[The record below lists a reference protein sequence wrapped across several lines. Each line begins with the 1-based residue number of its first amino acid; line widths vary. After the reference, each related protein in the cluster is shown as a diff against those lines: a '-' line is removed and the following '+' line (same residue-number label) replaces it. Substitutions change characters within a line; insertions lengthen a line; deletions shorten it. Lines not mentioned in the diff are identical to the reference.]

1 MKEKWLM
8 AEGSWQQI
16 KPMITTA
23 LESGFDCVLVDR
35 ENIERVREL
44 GKIKVACFGAEK
56 GTEDIL
62 VVGKGGEGD
71 GTVALAIDPSSSL
84 DGSLAKTVSGTKAAY
99 VVIANKNSPDQRN
112 QTLLSSLLAVGDNFA
127 TAILSPENFAVA
139 RSD

>member
-8 AEGSWQQI
+8 AEGPWQEI

-35 ENIERVREL
+35 ENVDRVREL
-44 GKIKVACFGAEK
+44 GKILVACFGAES

-71 GTVALAIDPSSSL
+71 GTVALPKDTGSSL
-84 DGSLAKTVSGTKAAY
+84 DGSLAKAVSGTKAAY
-99 VVIANKNSPDQRN
+99 VVIANKKY
-112 QTLLSSLLAVGDNFA
+112 
-127 TAILSPENFAVA
+127 EEFAVEID
-139 RSD
+139 RKSVV

>member
-8 AEGSWQQI
+8 AEGSWQEI

-44 GKIKVACFGAEK
+44 GKIKVACFGAQR

-62 VVGKGGEGD
+62 AIGKGGEGD
-71 GTVALAIDPSSSL
+71 GTVALPKDPGSSL
-84 DGSLAKTVSGTKAAY
+84 DVLFFQPERMAF
-99 VVIANKNSPDQRN
+99 SPDLVAN
-112 QTLLSSLLAVGDNFA
+112 QFRGDVGSRFSSWLGRPWVETDVRVRQTIGRISA
-127 TAILSPENFAVA
+127 TSNGK
-139 RSD
+139 